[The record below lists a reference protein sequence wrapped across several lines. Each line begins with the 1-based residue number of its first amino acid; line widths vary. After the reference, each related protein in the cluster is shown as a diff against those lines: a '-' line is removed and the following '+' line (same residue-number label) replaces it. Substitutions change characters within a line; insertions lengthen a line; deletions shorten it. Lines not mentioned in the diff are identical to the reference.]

1 MLGLGF
7 QGHFNTYLTIL
18 NIQFIGR
25 GVTYFDDDDDEYG
38 GDDVDGDVGDDGEED
53 DDVSAGCNSRG
64 R

>member
-1 MLGLGF
+1 MTIF
-7 QGHFNTYLTIL
+7 TY
-18 NIQFIGR
+18 IQFIGR

-38 GDDVDGDVGDDGEED
+38 GDDVDGDVDDDGEED